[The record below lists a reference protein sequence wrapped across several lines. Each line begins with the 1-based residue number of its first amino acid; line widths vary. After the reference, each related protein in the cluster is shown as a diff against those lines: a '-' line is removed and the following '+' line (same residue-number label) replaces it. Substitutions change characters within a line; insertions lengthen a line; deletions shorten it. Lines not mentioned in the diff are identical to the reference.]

1 MKCSPN
7 KLVFRVYG
15 QGSMKEYSRTEFTF
29 MFMDYVCVYVYATE
43 FAGQHWVTESLI
55 SQLSVP

>member
-1 MKCSPN
+1 
-7 KLVFRVYG
+7 
-15 QGSMKEYSRTEFTF
+15 MKEYSRTEFTF